1 MTDIIAIAGSA
12 RRHGNTETILD
23 KALDGMKAAGEDV
36 EVQKIVPRQMSITPC
51 RSCNACWET
60 GQCVVHDEMQ
70 DMYTRFCEADH
81 IVMAAP
87 LYFTSLPGHVKVF
100 IDRFQ
105 CFWVRS
111 YRLGKPPQPR
121 RTGAFF
127 CVGAMDRPRYYESTL
142 TIVKTWLSTLNV
154 SCPVSRFFP
163 ELDDRNDVQKR
174 DDYLADALQ
183 AGRELMEAPTGNA

>member
-1 MTDIIAIAGSA
+1 MTDVIAIAGSA
-12 RRHGNTETILD
+12 RRHGNSETILD
-23 KALDGMKAAGEDV
+23 TVLEGMETSGEDI
-36 EVQKIVPRQMSITPC
+36 EVQKIVPREMSITPC

-87 LYFTSLPGHVKVF
+87 IYFTSLPGHAKVF

-105 CFWVRS
+105 CFWVRT
-111 YRLGKPPQPR
+111 YRLGEPPQPR

-127 CVGAMDRPRYYESTL
+127 CIGAMDRPRYYEPTA

-154 SCPVSRFFP
+154 TCPVSRFYP
-163 ELDDRNDVQKR
+163 ELDDKDDIQER
-174 DDYLADALQ
+174 DDYLEDARR
-183 AGRELMEAPTGNA
+183 AGEELIAASPEDK